1 MEDKKH
7 IRTVVVLLLCSMLGA
22 CSIYKMDRPYDPDLS
37 RGETLFD
44 QIPNSEGEAL
54 WRCAGH
60 LPPQERKPYQTG
72 RC

>member
-7 IRTVVVLLLCSMLGA
+7 SWTVVLGLVMLTLSA
-22 CSIYKMDRPYDPDLS
+22 CSTFDTPYDPDFAS
-37 RGETLFD
+37 GEQLID

-54 WRCAGH
+54 WRCAGDT
-60 LPPQERKPYQTG
+60 PPQERKPYQTG

>member
-1 MEDKKH
+1 MEDKKY
-7 IRTVVVLLLCSMLGA
+7 IRTVVLGLAMLTLSA
-22 CSIYKMDRPYDPDLS
+22 CSTFDTPYDPDFVN
-37 RGETLFD
+37 GEQLAD